1 MDLELGVHRGVKL
14 VLLEGMS
21 LNAAM
26 KMVNVNFRTLHQYV
40 QKYKTSTRYEIEN
53 LVLDKRGKKEYLNK
67 VSLDALRLFGHAMDW
82 NDFPISRI
90 TVIEKIRFLHQKERG
105 LTSIDEVPYPAKA
118 TIKKIIKKT
127 GIRLSSVRQ
136 GVSVDML
143 RSTKANV
150 EYLGDWFCKLRDVRS
165 KYSIIPKNIW
175 NADEVGI
182 QFSDFALQFWST
194 RACVRANMVNEHLTV
209 MLTSNA
215 TGILCQP
222 YLIFSGE
229 NSLVIPS
236 VMLENEEAWSTFAP
250 SGWMDVERFQ
260 VWMLKFIDEVKKRKN
275 DQEYDDYVLL
285 MVDGHNSRLNADTI
299 FTAAVNRVV
308 ILVGPSQLTNAWQAN
323 DSGINKSFKEN
334 LKRLVAPHIE
344 AKQQLSNSDIGI
356 MILQAMKEGNM
367 VRSILNSYRH
377 VGVEP
382 FDPLMMTKMIANEK
396 PDEKSL
402 EDPAV
407 VLAVQMCKDHLEK
420 LDNLVGE
427 KRKREEKEKAR
438 KKEKK
443 VGVSTSYATVLTN
456 AETLASLQLGHEYT
470 IILKLKARELHAE
483 MIRMGWTFAELQQPQ
498 TNKFH
503 TMKTLQKMVLDRL
516 DAEHEKQRTK
526 IDEKLK
532 QDLAHVSPLSV
543 DSNLVVLPVVQP
555 QTTPTV
561 RTAQTM

>member
-1 MDLELGVHRGVKL
+1 
-14 VLLEGMS
+14 
-21 LNAAM
+21 
-26 KMVNVNFRTLHQYV
+26 
-40 QKYKTSTRYEIEN
+40 
-53 LVLDKRGKKEYLNK
+53 
-67 VSLDALRLFGHAMDW
+67 
-82 NDFPISRI
+82 
-90 TVIEKIRFLHQKERG
+90 
-105 LTSIDEVPYPAKA
+105 
-118 TIKKIIKKT
+118 
-127 GIRLSSVRQ
+127 
-136 GVSVDML
+136 
-143 RSTKANV
+143 
-150 EYLGDWFCKLRDVRS
+150 
-165 KYSIIPKNIW
+165 
-175 NADEVGI
+175 
-182 QFSDFALQFWST
+182 
-194 RACVRANMVNEHLTV
+194 
-209 MLTSNA
+209 
-215 TGILCQP
+215 
-222 YLIFSGE
+222 
-229 NSLVIPS
+229 
-236 VMLENEEAWSTFAP
+236 
-250 SGWMDVERFQ
+250 
-260 VWMLKFIDEVKKRKN
+260 
-275 DQEYDDYVLL
+275 
-285 MVDGHNSRLNADTI
+285 
-299 FTAAVNRVV
+299 
-308 ILVGPSQLTNAWQAN
+308 
-323 DSGINKSFKEN
+323 
-334 LKRLVAPHIE
+334 
-344 AKQQLSNSDIGI
+344 

-427 KRKREEKEKAR
+427 KRKRDEKEKAR
-438 KKEKK
+438 KKQKK

-470 IILKLKARELHAE
+470 TILKLKARELHAE